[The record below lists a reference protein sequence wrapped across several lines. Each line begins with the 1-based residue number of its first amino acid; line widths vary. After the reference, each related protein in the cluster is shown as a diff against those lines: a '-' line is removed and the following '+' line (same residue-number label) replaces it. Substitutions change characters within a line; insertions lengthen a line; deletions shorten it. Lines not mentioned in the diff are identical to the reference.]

1 MLAGLRKYLGDHVHQ
16 AGSNITPER
25 LRFDF
30 THPEPVTKEQLQ
42 LVEDYVNEA
51 IHSDAQ
57 VVLTEMDKEE
67 AKSSGVEGSFWE
79 RYPERVK
86 VYKFQSSD
94 GKVFSQELCG

>member
-16 AGSNITPER
+16 AGSNITAER

-42 LVEDYVNEA
+42 MVEDYVNEA
-51 IHSDAQ
+51 IQADAQ

-67 AKSSGVEGSFWE
+67 AKASGVEGSFWE

-86 VYKFQSSD
+86 VYSFASAD
-94 GKVFSQELCG
+94 GRVFSKELC